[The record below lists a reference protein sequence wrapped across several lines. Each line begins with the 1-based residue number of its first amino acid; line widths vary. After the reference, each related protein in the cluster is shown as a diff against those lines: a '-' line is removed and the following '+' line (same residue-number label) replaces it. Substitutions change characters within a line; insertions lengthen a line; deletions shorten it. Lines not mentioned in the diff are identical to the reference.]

1 MKTNVQTK
9 ITKNAV
15 LGLFITSITIL
26 NGFSQK
32 SKKGEFEHGN
42 TWTVMAGLIQPIALG
57 GGNVEL
63 NYFGKRTVF
72 DFSHGFSLN
81 PPVVGA
87 VKDQGLVWHLPYS
100 TGLGIGY
107 RITKALD
114 VRFEPKLHSWEAYNK
129 GDERSEST
137 KITDFKTIT
146 MGIGMYYRYFPF
158 KNSESK
164 FLRGLVTAS
173 SVRWWQNVGTTL
185 RNDELNYKNK
195 ISGKMEKLDAPNIGF
210 ANTSIIINIGIG
222 YSFGGNDKESN

>member
-1 MKTNVQTK
+1 MKTNLQTK
-9 ITKNAV
+9 IAKNVV
-15 LGLFITSITIL
+15 LGLFIASMTIM

-32 SKKGEFEHGN
+32 IKSKKGDFEYSN
-42 TWTVMAGLIQPIALG
+42 TWTIMAGLIQPLALG
-57 GGNVEL
+57 GGNFEI
-63 NYFGKRTVF
+63 NYVGKRTIF
-72 DFSHGFSLN
+72 DYSHGFSLN

-100 TGLGIGY
+100 VGFGAGY

-137 KITDFKTIT
+137 KIADFKTIT
-146 MGIGMYYRYFPF
+146 MGIGVYYRYFPF

-185 RNDELNYKNK
+185 RSDELNYKNK
-195 ISGKMEKLDAPNIGF
+195 LSGKMEKLEAPNIGL
-210 ANTSIIINIGIG
+210 ANTPIIINIGIG
-222 YSFGGNDKESN
+222 YSFGGND

>member
-9 ITKNAV
+9 ITRNV
-15 LGLFITSITIL
+15 ILGLFIASMTIM

-32 SKKGEFEHGN
+32 IKSNKGDFEYSN
-42 TWTVMAGLIQPIALG
+42 TWTVMAGLIQPMVLS
-57 GGNVEL
+57 GGNFEV

-72 DFSHGFSLN
+72 DFSHGFSLD

-107 RITKALD
+107 RLTKSLD
-114 VRFEPKLHSWEAYNK
+114 VRFEPKLHSYEAYNK
-129 GDERSEST
+129 GDEQNEAN
-137 KITDFKTIT
+137 KIAAFKTIT
-146 MGIGMYYRYFPF
+146 MGIGVYYRYFPF

-185 RNDELNYKNK
+185 RNDELNYMNK
-195 ISGKMEKLDAPNIGF
+195 TSGKMEKLEAPNIGL
-210 ANTSIIINIGIG
+210 ANTPIIINIGIG
-222 YSFGGNDKESN
+222 YSFGGND